1 MDSKEI
7 VKKEMYF
14 RNSKS
19 TLYHANCLELMKNM
33 EDNAFDAC
41 ITDPPYSISGYNGKK
56 AIGWL
61 KSNKYW
67 TENKKF
73 KKINEE
79 WDIFNEDSYY
89 SFTKMWLQQIQR
101 IVKKN
106 GNIVIFGSYHN
117 IYAIGELLNQIDLK
131 IINSIVWYKRNA
143 FPNVTQRMFCESTE
157 HIIWAVNESKTKAKN
172 WIFLYEEGKKLN
184 RKKICKGCNKNL
196 DFNYSFCPFCGKEL
210 IEEKIIQMRN
220 MWDIPLTN
228 GKEKKHGKHPAQ
240 KPLEVIK
247 RLVLT
252 LTKKS
257 DYIIDPFMG
266 IGTIPLV
273 CNIFERK
280 SIGIEKYKKYC
291 EIAKKRFVNIEYYK
305 GLIK

>member
-1 MDSKEI
+1 MDSKDA

-14 RNSKS
+14 KKGESI
-19 TLYHANCLELMKNM
+19 LYHANCLKLLEKMD
-33 EDNAFDAC
+33 DNTFDAC
-41 ITDPPYSISGYNGKK
+41 ITDPPYSISGYDDKK

-79 WDIFNEDSYY
+79 WDIFKEDSYY
-89 SFTKMWLQQIQR
+89 SFTKLWLQQIQR
-101 IVKKN
+101 VVKKN

-117 IYAIGELLNQIDLK
+117 IYTIGELLSQADLR

-143 FPNVTQRMFCESTE
+143 FPNITQRMFCESTE
-157 HIIWAVNESKTKAKN
+157 HIIWAVNESNKKAKN
-172 WIFLYEEGKKLN
+172 WTFLYEEGKKLN
-184 RKKICKGCNKNL
+184 RKKKCTNCNKNF
-196 DFNYSFCPFCGKEL
+196 DFSYLFCPFCGKEL
-210 IEEKIIQMRN
+210 KEGKNLQMRN
-220 MWDIPLTN
+220 LWDVLLTN
-228 GKEKKHGKHPAQ
+228 GKEKKDGKHPAQ

-247 RLVLT
+247 RLVLI
-252 LTKKS
+252 LTKKN

-273 CNIFERK
+273 CEIFERK
-280 SIGIEKYKKYC
+280 SVGIEKYKKYC
-291 EIAKKRFVNIEYYK
+291 EIAKKRFVNINYYK